1 MYKDDINIFKNELKW
16 QKNNYITETLTIIK
30 VKTENI

>member
-16 QKNNYITETLTIIK
+16 QKNYYITETLTIIK
-30 VKTENI
+30 VKTEHI